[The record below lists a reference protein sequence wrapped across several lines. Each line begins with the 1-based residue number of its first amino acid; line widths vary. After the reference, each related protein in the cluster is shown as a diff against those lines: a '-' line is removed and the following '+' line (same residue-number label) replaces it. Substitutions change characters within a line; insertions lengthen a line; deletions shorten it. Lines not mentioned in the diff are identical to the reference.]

1 MKSTAKSK
9 GKADV
14 AYHQGAECT
23 TCSQKRLNELSK
35 MNIYCAV
42 NVKALQHSMGAAS
55 AVGSGWSAVSE
66 VKVTRRETR
75 VAVRNSGTHAI
86 RTVASHCVLLSTR
99 FVPATLRHLAY
110 DCRVGSMEGV

>member
-1 MKSTAKSK
+1 MHNLFT
-9 GKADV
+9 KA
-14 AYHQGAECT
+14 
-23 TCSQKRLNELSK
+23 RLNELSK

-110 DCRVGSMEGV
+110 DCRVGSMEGVRLVG